1 MKRMLSG
8 ICVLVAA
15 AFASNAIAADVKAT
29 DTKTADVAGRWQ
41 GQSWRLEN
49 GSELTLD
56 IVACGDGWCGIRV
69 MADDSCGGTALKIN
83 AGVVEEGNAQFE
95 GTLKLAEATEPY
107 IVHATVFPLEQ
118 DKPPQMQITGDTGGE
133 FRIYRRTFPFEAALT
148 RLSDAVCK
156 APQTVS
162 SAR

>member
-15 AFASNAIAADVKAT
+15 ALASGAIADDVKTT
-29 DTKTADVAGRWQ
+29 DAKTADVAGRWQ
-41 GQSWRLEN
+41 GQSWRLEK
-49 GSELTLD
+49 GGQLTLD

-69 MADDSCGGTALKIN
+69 MADDTCGGTALKIN
-83 AGVVEEGNAQFE
+83 AGVVEVGNAQFE

-107 IVHATVFPLEQ
+107 TVHATIFPLE
-118 DKPPQMQITGDTGGE
+118 DGKPPQMQITGDTGGE
-133 FRIYRRTFPFEAALT
+133 FRIYRRTFPFEAAMT

-162 SAR
+162 SAG